1 LSQQK
6 TYSSVL
12 KNTSIFGG
20 VQVFTIIIG
29 ALREKVVATLLG
41 PIGIGIIGILTSLI
55 SLVSSLISFGVPT
68 SSVKYIAEKKG
79 SKSTIIFI
87 VRRIVLVTAILGL
100 LTTILFSKNICFLI
114 FGNHES
120 SNIYSIMITG
130 FAILFFGLE
139 NGELSILQATRKIKE
154 IAKARIYSS
163 LIGLFFSLPI
173 YYIWRIDGIAYS
185 LVLIYLINCLVIFYY
200 SDNYKFNQKKL
211 KFKEFI
217 TESKGIITLGFFITL
232 SAIIMSLVNFITKS
246 YVLSIGSII
255 DLGYYETGNKLVNGY
270 ISLVFVAMAKD
281 YFPRISAVNKNN
293 TKIEELANTQIDIAL
308 LFIFP
313 IIVFFSVSA
322 EFILSVLYSSDFIIV
337 KSYIIIAVF
346 GLIFKLVS
354 WTLSYIILAKGES
367 LIFFLYEIFGGFI
380 LLISNYLG
388 FKYYGLQGLG
398 AAFLIYN
405 ILYCIIL
412 LILNK
417 IKYNI
422 MIKFNLGLKLISF
435 LIIIS
440 SIIYVNLFVIS
451 NLILNMI
458 IVILS
463 ILSSIYQLNHRT
475 NLLSFLKSMKRR

>member
-1 LSQQK
+1 MQK
-6 TYSSVL
+6 NTYSNIL
-12 KNTSIFGG
+12 KATSIFGG
-20 VQVFTIIIG
+20 VQIITMIIG
-29 ALREKVVATLLG
+29 ALREKVVAILLG
-41 PIGIGIIGILTSLI
+41 PIGIGTIGILTSLI
-55 SLVSSLISFGVPT
+55 TLVSSFVSLGVPT

-79 SKSTIIFI
+79 SKLKIIFI

-100 LTTILFSKNICFLI
+100 LTTILFANDICFLI
-114 FGNHES
+114 FGNHET

-130 FAILFFGLE
+130 FAVLFYGIE

-154 IAKARIYSS
+154 IAKARIFSS
-163 LIGLFFSLPI
+163 VIGLIFSIPI

-185 LVLIYLINCLVIFYY
+185 LVLIYLINCLVVFYY
-200 SDNYKFNQKKL
+200 SENYKLKQGKL
-211 KFKEFI
+211 KFIEFV

-232 SAIIMSLVNFITKS
+232 STIIMSLVNFITKS
-246 YVLSIGSII
+246 YILSIGSIT

-270 ISLVFVAMAKD
+270 ASLVFVAMAKD

-308 LFIFP
+308 LFLFP
-313 IIVFFSVSA
+313 IIIFFSVSA
-322 EFILSVLYSSDFIIV
+322 EFILRVLYSIDFIIV
-337 KSYIIIAVF
+337 KSYIIIAII

-412 LILNK
+412 LILNN
-417 IKYNI
+417 IKFNI
-422 MIKFNLGLKLISF
+422 RIKFNLGIKLISF

-440 SIIYVNLFVIS
+440 LITCINLFVIS
-451 NLILNMI
+451 NLILNII

-463 ILSSIYQLNHRT
+463 ILFSIHQLNRKISLK
-475 NLLSFLKSMKRR
+475 NLIKRR